1 MTTGATRRRKQ
12 GKKAKKLAI
21 YVTIAA
27 FNAIESASIHA
38 GASSISEWCRQKL
51 IQGLKINRPLDEL
64 EIPRATPLSGG

>member
-1 MTTGATRRRKQ
+1 MTTGATPRRKK
-12 GKKAKKLAI
+12 GKKAKKMAV
-21 YVTIAA
+21 YVTLAE

-64 EIPRATPLSGG
+64 NIPLATPFSGG